1 MQHLKILNKKE
12 KKQITAILEE
22 QYGIIQEIGFVFL
35 LSKKNKLYLI
45 NNDLARI
52 DLTKLKIDSI
62 GMYLG
67 ELVGNQIRLSIEGS
81 QLLGKH
87 ATKNIVNLDKNIAKL
102 WLHGYNLELSAIN
115 ADELNNNN
123 NKSINNNKDMEGFV
137 IIKSEND
144 YLGSGKL
151 GAEKLFNYVSKAR
164 RLRSSD

>member
-22 QYGIIQEIGFVFL
+22 QYGITHEIDFVFL
-35 LSKKNKLYLI
+35 LSRKNKIYII
-45 NNDLARI
+45 NNDLVKI

-81 QLLGKH
+81 QLLGKY
-87 ATKNIVNLDKNIAKL
+87 AAKNIINLDKNIAKL
-102 WLHGYNLELSAIN
+102 WLHGYDLELSTIK
-115 ADELNNNN
+115 ADKLNNNT
-123 NKSINNNKDMEGFV
+123 NKNIDGFV
-137 IIKSEND
+137 IIKSTND
-144 YLGSGKL
+144 YLGCGKL